1 MAKTYLEE
9 KVKELKKEGFTQI
22 NLKEQ
27 SSLTSS
33 GSGIGGRT
41 IYDDA
46 FFALRLKNPIR
57 QAGARVITT
66 IGSDEAFV
74 AKTGNIT
81 NIQDGSNNPW
91 GYYPI
96 NANNADV
103 GLNTCYW
110 QIPVRAVQAYVPIR
124 TALLDDVNAITQAIT
139 GDIMLE
145 FAQQEALSMMF
156 NNDQASSTTVNYGAT
171 DGLRG
176 LNSYAG
182 STTSASFGTTGN
194 AITNGLHTIK
204 QVFQAGSSISYAD
217 VANLV
222 NALPP
227 QYWDDP
233 STCMMMHPST
243 ITQLRELT
251 SSTGQPLF
259 VEVGS
264 ADGGAVAH
272 VFGFRVVPNSYM
284 DQEGSGK
291 FPIYLGAWDR
301 FVTIADN
308 ELINIQILE
317 QTNPGFITIYAEKRV
332 VSTVLDPFAG
342 VRLTY

>member
-139 GDIMLE
+139 SDIMLE

-171 DGLRG
+171 SGLRG

-204 QVFQAGSSISYAD
+204 QVFRQDQAF
-217 VANLV
+217 LM
-222 NALPP
+222 P
-227 QYWDDP
+227 
-233 STCMMMHPST
+233 M
-243 ITQLRELT
+243 
-251 SSTGQPLF
+251 
-259 VEVGS
+259 
-264 ADGGAVAH
+264 
-272 VFGFRVVPNSYM
+272 
-284 DQEGSGK
+284 
-291 FPIYLGAWDR
+291 
-301 FVTIADN
+301 
-308 ELINIQILE
+308 
-317 QTNPGFITIYAEKRV
+317 
-332 VSTVLDPFAG
+332 
-342 VRLTY
+342 

>member
-1 MAKTYLEE
+1 MATNYLQEQMQ
-9 KVKELKKEGFTQI
+9 KAFKKGHAEI
-22 NLKEQ
+22 NLKEA
-27 SSLTSS
+27 SSLTGS

-46 FFALRLKNPIR
+46 FFALRLNNPIR
-57 QAGARVITT
+57 TAGARVITT

-74 AKTGNIT
+74 AKTGNVT
-81 NIQDGSNNPW
+81 NIQNGNNPW

-96 NANNADV
+96 NTDNATP

-110 QIPVRAVQAYVPIR
+110 QMPLQTVQASVPIR
-124 TALLDDVNAITQAIT
+124 IAFMDDVNAIQQAIM
-139 GDIMLE
+139 GDLMLE

-156 NNDQASSTTVNYGAT
+156 NNDQSGSTTTNYGAT
-171 DGLRG
+171 SGLRG

-204 QVFQAGSSISYAD
+204 QVVQAGASIAYND
-217 VANLV
+217 VASV
-222 NALPP
+222 VSALPP
-227 QYWDDP
+227 QYWTDP
-233 STCMMMHPST
+233 SVCWMMHPTT
-243 ITQLRELT
+243 ILQLRELT

-259 VEVGS
+259 VEVGDD
-264 ADGGAVAH
+264 DGGAVAH
-272 VFGFRVVPNSYM
+272 VFGFRVCANSYM
-284 DQEGSGK
+284 DTVGSGK

-308 ELINIQILE
+308 ELMTIQTLE